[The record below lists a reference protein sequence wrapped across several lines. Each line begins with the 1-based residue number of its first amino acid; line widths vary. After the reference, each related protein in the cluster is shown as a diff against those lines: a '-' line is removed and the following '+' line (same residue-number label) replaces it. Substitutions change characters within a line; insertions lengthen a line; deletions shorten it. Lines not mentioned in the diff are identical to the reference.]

1 MEHLRSSI
9 PILLMVASYRPATW
23 LHQGIKM
30 SRRKQKDFLTW
41 WVFDVLL
48 WTKRV
53 LVCAFLINYLFNHDL
68 SHNHLLLIHLPSHM
82 MSLRQASFLVV
93 KFGYHFHLVCCGW
106 WLLVESRMLQF
117 DLLFIQYYFIS
128 LYFLVCD
135 FYVFI
140 VCFIMNDLNN
150 IINFL
155 KKILSKTKI
164 AVFNIQ
170 LV

>member
-1 MEHLRSSI
+1 
-9 PILLMVASYRPATW
+9 
-23 LHQGIKM
+23 
-30 SRRKQKDFLTW
+30 
-41 WVFDVLL
+41 
-48 WTKRV
+48 
-53 LVCAFLINYLFNHDL
+53 
-68 SHNHLLLIHLPSHM
+68 
-82 MSLRQASFLVV
+82 
-93 KFGYHFHLVCCGW
+93 
-106 WLLVESRMLQF
+106 MLQF

-140 VCFIMNDLNN
+140 VCFIINDLNN